1 MPDNQRDVSLTI
13 VNNPIFH
20 YHSALSAHNSG
31 AALVRRFV
39 EVTHG
44 SRATCPH
51 PRAAPNLAAVA
62 LAALDELYRETATPH
77 QCDEKEEEVLCFAD
91 ILEHM

>member
-1 MPDNQRDVSLTI
+1 MNEMFFFSVS
-13 VNNPIFH
+13 
-20 YHSALSAHNSG
+20 SALSAHNSG
-31 AALVRRFV
+31 SSLVRRFV

-44 SRATCPH
+44 NRATCPY

-62 LAALDELYRETATPH
+62 LAALDDHYRDSATPH
-77 QCDEKEEEVLCFAD
+77 VCDESEEEVLCFAD